1 MRRVCL
7 VGMLLVYRSLSD
19 EELDQYVQFV
29 ESEDG
34 HRYVGVMNSAL
45 LIAVDAAAEA
55 TAAEL
60 ATALPQLVRD
70 LR

>member
-1 MRRVCL
+1 
-7 VGMLLVYRSLSD
+7 
-19 EELDQYVQFV
+19 
-29 ESEDG
+29 
-34 HRYVGVMNSAL
+34 MNSAL